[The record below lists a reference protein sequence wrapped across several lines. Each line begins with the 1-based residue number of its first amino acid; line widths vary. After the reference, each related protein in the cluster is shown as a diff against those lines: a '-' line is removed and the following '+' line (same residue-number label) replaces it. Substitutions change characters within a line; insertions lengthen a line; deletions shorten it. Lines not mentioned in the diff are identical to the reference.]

1 MLPFLAMRN
10 VRYDSPMTEPGSIA
24 SDLPRLDRT
33 DDPRGG
39 SAAWT
44 ILIVAAVLIAGVVAL
59 MMWLW

>member
-1 MLPFLAMRN
+1 MRN
-10 VRYDSPMTEPGSIA
+10 VSYDSSMTEPGSIA

-33 DDPRGG
+33 DDPRGS
-39 SAAWT
+39 SAVCA